1 MPGGPYLIGLANQP
15 RLWRE
20 MLQRVL
26 DKTPG
31 FITVDLVAERKG
43 ALPADITW
51 HHALVEQ
58 VQLDWLV
65 VSTQPDNQL
74 PPQAQLWLDR
84 IPSLS
89 VMALHCKLATTQVF
103 LKAVDPAGPR
113 IMRFA
118 LNEMS
123 LTSLAAILR
132 YKYGDAQLPIPLAVL
147 SAFRMGDS
155 QRHPAQCEMHRS

>member
-1 MPGGPYLIGLANQP
+1 MPGRPYLIGLANQP

-31 FITVDLVAERKG
+31 FITVDLVAEREST
-43 ALPADITW
+43 LPADVTW

-65 VSTQPDNQL
+65 VSTQHDNQL

-89 VMALHCKLATTQVF
+89 VLALHCGLATVQVF
-103 LKAVDPAGPR
+103 LKAMDPVGPR
-113 IMRFA
+113 VMRFA

-147 SAFRMGDS
+147 SAFHMGDS
-155 QRHPAQCEMHRS
+155 QRHPAQCEMRRP